1 MVNIQE
7 TLHKCWIC
15 VSGATGTDDILVE
28 GGCYFRPI
36 YLLKP
41 FHVDR
46 NPFDP
51 NIFIL
56 TDSMKKNVTF
66 YGLEVQEIPGYFEFT
81 GATSGETL
89 DNLEWQ
95 LLEMSARPCCPEC
108 DPRECDEK
116 IVDGHVVT
124 LSAATDVVTVSVL
137 NGLSG
142 YAVNNVAMVNLSK
155 CFVRA
160 CFNFICPIAGSNCVL
175 LAPGQNKQF
184 GVKRSLISGATFEL
198 ISEGNFAPPNGSIFV
213 SGITSG
219 IGGVEHTDPFAIID
233 VTFLNV

>member
-95 LLEMSARPCCPEC
+95 LLECQQDLVALS
-108 DPRECDEK
+108 
-116 IVDGHVVT
+116 VTHV
-124 LSAATDVVTVSVL
+124 
-137 NGLSG
+137 
-142 YAVNNVAMVNLSK
+142 NVMRK
-155 CFVRA
+155 
-160 CFNFICPIAGSNCVL
+160 L
-175 LAPGQNKQF
+175 LMGM
-184 GVKRSLISGATFEL
+184 LL
-198 ISEGNFAPPNGSIFV
+198 
-213 SGITSG
+213 
-219 IGGVEHTDPFAIID
+219 H
-233 VTFLNV
+233 